1 MYALFTLLAGACQS
15 AMGSLNRMLTDYVG
29 MFGMSLV
36 VHAVGGILLILY
48 MKLFVHEKLKISG
61 MPWYLYSAGFFGIF
75 LVVTSSYCIGVL
87 GVSVVTCLSVTGQLV
102 ISAVID
108 HFGWFGVPRIPF
120 NHGIYINSRIRKRM
134 CHRYFQNDQL
144 SVYKISWNQQWFSGE
159 LCGGF
164 GLILYF
170 TGNIL
175 KIFY

>member
-87 GVSVVTCLSVTGQLV
+87 GVSVVILSFCNRSIGDFCSDRSFRMVRCTQ
-102 ISAVID
+102 
-108 HFGWFGVPRIPF
+108 
-120 NHGIYINSRIRKRM
+120 NS
-134 CHRYFQNDQL
+134 F
-144 SVYKISWNQQWFSGE
+144 
-159 LCGGF
+159 
-164 GLILYF
+164 
-170 TGNIL
+170 
-175 KIFY
+175 

>member
-1 MYALFTLLAGACQS
+1 
-15 AMGSLNRMLTDYVG
+15 MLTDYVG

-120 NHGIYINSRIRKRM
+120 NLKRLPCFALILAGSLVGLSGRSLRDRGIY
-134 CHRYFQNDQL
+134 YFHDHTL
-144 SVYKISWNQQWFSGE
+144 SSESYGIHHS
-159 LCGGF
+159 
-164 GLILYF
+164 F
-170 TGNIL
+170 TDRTAYCRN
-175 KIFY
+175 FV